1 MPMVSPRHQ
10 RICERLL
17 TVSSLRVCLKRQ
29 GQASN
34 SSGLGC
40 IAPLPNSGPTRGRP
54 LSNRKKM
61 MGRNVNPG
69 LAEPYL
75 IKTTLWLYSLLFALL
90 KQGPIKLPGRIWC
103 HILFS

>member
-1 MPMVSPRHQ
+1 M
-10 RICERLL
+10 C
-17 TVSSLRVCLKRQ
+17 
-29 GQASN
+29 
-34 SSGLGC
+34 
-40 IAPLPNSGPTRGRP
+40 
-54 LSNRKKM
+54 NRKKM

-69 LAEPYL
+69 LTEPYL